1 MLNDKLKNYL
11 HLHFIVFIWGFTAVL
26 GALISI
32 DAIPLVWYRM
42 GLAVLFVG
50 IYLAWKRFDLRVP
63 RRAMW
68 TMLLAGGAIALH
80 WITFFMAIKVSNVS
94 VTLATVSTGAF
105 FTALLEPLWYRR
117 KFIWYE
123 MLFGLV
129 VILGLAVIFR
139 VETRYVQ
146 GIILAL
152 ISALLASVF
161 SLMNGKLAQQYR
173 PSVVS
178 LYELGSGVFFITIY
192 LFFSGA
198 FNEEFFKLSTNDWL
212 LLLLLAS
219 VCTAYAFIVS
229 VKVMKFIS
237 PYTVMLTIN
246 MEPVYGIILA
256 FLILGADEK
265 MSGGFYFGALL
276 ILGTVVANGILKNS
290 RKRKGAI
297 QGAE

>member
-42 GLAVLFVG
+42 GLAVFFVG

-63 RRAMW
+63 RRVMW
-68 TMLLAGGAIALH
+68 TMILAGGAIALH

-105 FTALLEPLWYRR
+105 FTAILEPLWYRR

-123 MLFGLV
+123 MLFGVV

-139 VETRYVQ
+139 VETRYVN
-146 GIILAL
+146 GILLAL
-152 ISALLASVF
+152 LSALLASVF
-161 SLMNGKLAQQYR
+161 SLINGKLAQQYR

-178 LYELGSGVFFITIY
+178 LYELGSGVLFITVY
-192 LFFSGA
+192 LLFRGGFTP
-198 FNEEFFKLSTNDWL
+198 EFFKLSTNDWL

-246 MEPVYGIILA
+246 LEPVYGIILA

-276 ILGTVVANGILKNS
+276 ILGTVIANGVLKNS

-297 QGAE
+297 QRAE